1 MELCFEIN
9 NQKLTEI
16 PNKDFL
22 VNKTQNYLSL
32 NFSFSSEWDG
42 FLKYVIL
49 KDTKNNAYL
58 FHYNDEAI
66 IVPSVVLKSKYFRVT
81 CFGTNEDV
89 RITTNE
95 ITVNVHSSG
104 YTQNFVPIDPD
115 HSYDVITE
123 ILEAL
128 DTKAD
133 IADISVVGF
142 SGDYDDLLDIPA
154 SFPPAEHT
162 HSASAITGLDS
173 FAEVEIKKSFRVLN
187 DCIRTYDG
195 E

>member
-1 MELCFEIN
+1 MELCFNVNE
-9 NQKLTEI
+9 QKLTEI
-16 PNKDFL
+16 KTNQYV
-22 VNKTQNYLSL
+22 VNRTQNYLKL
-32 NFSFSSEWDG
+32 TFNFSTEWEP
-42 FLKYVIL
+42 FTKYVII
-49 KDTKNNAYL
+49 KDIDQNAYL
-58 FHYNDEAI
+58 FHYTDEVYVPAI
-66 IVPSVVLKSKYFRVT
+66 VLKNKYFRIT
-81 CFGTNEDV
+81 CFGWHDDV
-89 RITTNE
+89 RVTTNE
-95 ITVNVHSSG
+95 ISVNLHSSG
-104 YTQNFVPIDPD
+104 YTSEFVPIDPD
-115 HSYDVITE
+115 HSKDVITE

-142 SGDYDDLLDIPA
+142 SGDYDDLLDIPE
-154 SFPPAEHT
+154 SFPPSVHT

>member
-32 NFSFSSEWDG
+32 NFSFSSEWDD
-42 FLKYVIL
+42 FIKYVIL
-49 KDTKNNAYL
+49 KDTKNRPYL
-58 FHYNDEAI
+58 FHYTDEAV
-66 IVPSVVLKSKYFRVT
+66 IVPSIILQNKYFRIT
-81 CFGTNEDV
+81 CFGWHDDV
-89 RITTNE
+89 RVTTNE
-95 ITVNVHSSG
+95 ISVNLHSSG
-104 YTQNFVPIDPD
+104 YTSEFVPIDPD
-115 HSYDVITE
+115 HSKDVITE

-133 IADISVVGF
+133 ISDISVVGF
-142 SGDYDDLLDIPA
+142 SGDYDDLLDIPV